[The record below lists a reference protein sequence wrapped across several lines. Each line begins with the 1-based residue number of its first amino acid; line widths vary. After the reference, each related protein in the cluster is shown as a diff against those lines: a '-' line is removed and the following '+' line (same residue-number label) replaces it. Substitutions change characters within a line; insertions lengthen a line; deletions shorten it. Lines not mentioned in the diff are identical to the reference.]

1 MPSRRLPGAG
11 VGASAAMSAAQ
22 PVLLAI
28 DCSAASC
35 SAALWRD
42 GGVAAHRFEA
52 MARGQ
57 AEALIPLID
66 GMMDAAA
73 ARYGD
78 LDLIAVTVGP
88 GSFTGLRI
96 GLAAARGLA
105 LAAGVP
111 VLGLTSFAGVAAAVP
126 ADSAAGLAVAI
137 DDRRGGVYWQEFADG
152 PDAHRPDAYRPAS
165 RHPVGAPAAIAAD
178 TLAADIAGRLRGRRL
193 RVAGDGA
200 PLLRAA
206 LGDAAGIDVAAETGP
221 PDAAWI
227 AREAAA
233 LAADFLA
240 GRPVGLPPVPLYL
253 RPPDVRLPGTAVAG
267 ALRPGSATPP

>member
-1 MPSRRLPGAG
+1 MPSRRVPGA
-11 VGASAAMSAAQ
+11 AAAMSAAQ
-22 PVLLAI
+22 PVLLAL

-42 GGVAAHRFEA
+42 GGLAAHRFEA

-111 VLGLTSFAGVAAAVP
+111 VLGLTSFAAIAAAVP
-126 ADSAAGLAVAI
+126 ADSDAHLAVAI
-137 DDRRGGVYWQEFADG
+137 DDRRGGVYWQEFAADG
-152 PDAHRPDAYRPAS
+152 PGARRPA
-165 RHPVGAPAAIAAD
+165 GAPAAIAAD
-178 TLAADIAGRLRGRRL
+178 ALGVEIAARLRGRRFL
-193 RVAGDGA
+193 VAGDGA

-206 LGDAAGIDVAAETGP
+206 LGDGAGIDVATETGP

-253 RPPDVRLPGTAVAG
+253 RAPDVRLPDAAMADAPQRDPAT
-267 ALRPGSATPP
+267 RP